1 MLPRRAYSNQDGSLG
16 GIAYLDAEAFEH
28 VADLIGDGEIA
39 PAPRVLAF
47 AKQLVDL
54 VGREQELPRRR
65 LDVLRFQVEEAKR
78 EHSLEG
84 GAEDAEGISPDFIVP
99 RDPRQDGER
108 LRCVQVGRDRFVEPL
123 QVAAPG
129 ALEPRRRFLVGEGVV
144 GVPCDALA

>member
-1 MLPRRAYSNQDGSLG
+1 MSRISSATAKSPRR
-16 GIAYLDAEAFEH
+16 
-28 VADLIGDGEIA
+28 
-39 PAPRVLAF
+39 LAF
-47 AKQLVDL
+47 AEQLVDL

-99 RDPRQDGER
+99 RDLRQDGER

-129 ALEPRRRFLVGEGVV
+129 ALEPRRR
-144 GVPCDALA
+144 

>member
-1 MLPRRAYSNQDGSLG
+1 VGGRCFRDGAYSNQDGSLG

-47 AKQLVDL
+47 AEQLVDL

-65 LDVLRFQVEEAKR
+65 LEVLRFQVEEAKR

-129 ALEPRRRFLVGEGVV
+129 ALEPRRR
-144 GVPCDALA
+144 

>member
-1 MLPRRAYSNQDGSLG
+1 
-16 GIAYLDAEAFEH
+16 
-28 VADLIGDGEIA
+28 
-39 PAPRVLAF
+39 
-47 AKQLVDL
+47 LVDL
-54 VGREQELPRRR
+54 GGREQELPRRR

-108 LRCVQVGRDRFVEPL
+108 LRCVQIGRDRFVEPL

-129 ALEPRRRFLVGEGVV
+129 PSSRAAASSSVRGWSASLATRSPRRSSSRRCATRAPFEPAPGELGLVAVV
-144 GVPCDALA
+144 RTE